1 MQMDMIGKATAGFVG
16 EESLGLVTDSL
27 GGRRGVEVVLDFE
40 TTGMTPW
47 YQGKKPGT
55 KIGQK
60 QTLKQYCKANGCE
73 HDDTLRA
80 RVLSL
85 HIPGDVGGL
94 SLAVDLDLLTV
105 DEKYNLAGLLDGQV
119 WVGHNL
125 LFDYMWMLSL
135 NPGVRPL
142 RLVDTMLLTTC
153 FRPDAMYCMQKIVV
167 SETLCGNFA
176 SGHQRKHL
184 SALNDAAIKLASAES
199 RNSGDDSGGAV
210 GLAALALWLFDEKLD
225 KSYQKPVNWWPEYLS
240 PAHFAYCLGDVDIPR
255 RAARELLGVP
265 MAADIHALLGVIDSR
280 GMGSAAYRA
289 MEAALHVLVRMQRKG
304 LLWSKEAA
312 AALSEALE
320 KEASE
325 AVQRLVQLA
334 PQLSGFRNQLLSTD
348 EGLDEALKT
357 AFEGA
362 LRRETG
368 QDLPKTAKGNA
379 SLNAADLKL
388 AFPKSRVVAAWQDV
402 QQCVLERKKI
412 GQYEAHVAWDGRIH
426 PMTSIVTIT
435 GRTSSQEPNLQNIPR
450 DPRFRAIFVAAPGHK
465 LIATDFS
472 SIELRIV
479 AALGVR
485 AWRTLHGLLAGM
497 DGDPSMR
504 ELLGQ
509 QIERV
514 GWIFRAVPELAP
526 FLKNPTGMVIPPRI
540 AQADPA
546 PDMQDNPPIEAWA
559 LSAARSLC
567 VIVQK
572 IRAVSGGDEA
582 QLPFRLAY
590 TKGLDPHIIT
600 ALAMEA
606 QGGRFDLKGMQPIR
620 YVESL
625 TPEAREALKE
635 RMKGPRQSA
644 KAVGFGLIY
653 GMSADALWAY
663 GVQSYGLSWDKADA
677 HAAKEAYFDLFP
689 EVGLWHWLLKYA
701 FSVKMDIFSPY
712 NPVEM
717 RLASEGGKVYTW
729 YTLSGR
735 PTIASKMTSGA
746 NYQDQGSGAE
756 IAFRA
761 LAALPPDVQAM
772 VVNFVHDEIV
782 LECPDERVEEVT
794 ATLEKTMIEA
804 ADSLLLKYGIPTEVE
819 SAVGDC
825 WIH

>member
-1 MQMDMIGKATAGFVG
+1 MQQAAIIERESAGFAG
-16 EESLGLVTDSL
+16 PESLARIAGCLE
-27 GGRRGVEVVLDFE
+27 GKRGIEVVLDFE
-40 TTGMTPW
+40 TTGTTPW
-47 YQGKKPGT
+47 ARGNKLGD
-55 KIGQK
+55 KIGLK
-60 QTLKQYCKANGCE
+60 QTLKQYCAANGCAY
-73 HDDTLRA
+73 DDALRA

-85 HIPGDVGGL
+85 HIPGDANDL
-94 SLAVDLDLLTV
+94 SIAVDLDRLTA
-105 DEKYNLAGLLDGQV
+105 DEKHSLAGLLDEQI

-125 LFDYMWMLSL
+125 LFEYMWMLSL
-135 NPGVRPL
+135 NPSVRPM

-153 FRPDAMYCMQKIVV
+153 IRPDAMYRMQQIVV
-167 SETLCGNFA
+167 SETLGGNLA

-184 SALNDAAIKLASAES
+184 SALNDAAIKLAAAGS

-210 GLAALALWLFDEKLD
+210 GLSALALWLFDEKLD
-225 KSYQKPVNWWPEYLS
+225 KSYQKPINWWPGCLS
-240 PAHFAYCLGDVDIPR
+240 PAHFAYCMGDVDVPR
-255 RAARELLGVP
+255 RASR
-265 MAADIHALLGVIDSR
+265 ALLGIPLNADMR
-280 GMGSAAYRA
+280 DLLRAINQHKGGSAYKS

-325 AVQRLVQLA
+325 AMQKLIRIA
-334 PQLSGFRNQLLSTD
+334 PSLSGFRDQLLSTD
-348 EGLDEALKT
+348 GGLNEALKT
-357 AFEGA
+357 ALEVA
-362 LRRETG
+362 LKRETG
-368 QDLPKTAKGNA
+368 QNLPKTAKGNA

-388 AFPKSRVVAAWQDV
+388 AFPNSKVAEAWQGV
-402 QQCVLERKKI
+402 QHPVSERKKI
-412 GQYEAHVAWDGRIH
+412 EHYESHVAEDGRIH

-485 AWRTLHGLLAGM
+485 AWRVLHAILAGRG
-497 DGDPSMR
+497 GDPHMR

-509 QIERV
+509 QIDRV

-526 FLKNPTGMVIPPRI
+526 FLKNPTGMIIPPRI

-546 PDMQDNPPIEAWA
+546 PNMQDNPPIEAWA
-559 LSAARSLC
+559 LAAAHNLC
-567 VIVQK
+567 VLVQK
-572 IRAVSGGDEA
+572 IRAVSGGLEA
-582 QLPFRLAY
+582 RLPFRLAY

-606 QGGRFDLKGMQPIR
+606 QGGRFNLKGMPPIQ

-625 TPEAREALKE
+625 TPEERESLKK
-635 RMKGPRQSA
+635 RMKEPRQSA

-653 GMSADALWAY
+653 GMSADALWTY
-663 GVQSYGLSWDKADA
+663 GIQSYGLSWDKADA

-712 NPVEM
+712 NPLEM
-717 RLASEGGKVYTW
+717 RPESDGGKVYTW

-735 PTIASKMTSGA
+735 PTMSSKMTSGA

-761 LAALPPDVQAM
+761 LAALPPDVQDM

-782 LECPDERVEEVT
+782 LECPNERVEEVA
-794 ATLEKTMIEA
+794 ATLERTMIGA
-804 ADSLLLKYGIPTEVE
+804 ADSLLLTFGIPTEVE